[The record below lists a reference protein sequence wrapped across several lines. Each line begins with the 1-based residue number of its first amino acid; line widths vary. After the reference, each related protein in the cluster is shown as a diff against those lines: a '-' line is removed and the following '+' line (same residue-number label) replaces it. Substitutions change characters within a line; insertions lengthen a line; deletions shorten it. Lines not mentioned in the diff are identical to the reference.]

1 MKKAI
6 KKTIQNIKMA
16 LPIILGV
23 LMFVSLVNPIL
34 QNYYTKIFTGNYF
47 LDPIIGAILG
57 SISFGMP
64 IISYVTGG
72 ELLNNWVSLL
82 AVTAFILAWS
92 TVGVVMLPLES
103 SSLWKKFAILRNSL
117 NFFTAIII
125 TILTILTLQ
134 LF

>member
-72 ELLNNWVSLL
+72 ELLNN
-82 AVTAFILAWS
+82 
-92 TVGVVMLPLES
+92 
-103 SSLWKKFAILRNSL
+103 
-117 NFFTAIII
+117 
-125 TILTILTLQ
+125 
-134 LF
+134 